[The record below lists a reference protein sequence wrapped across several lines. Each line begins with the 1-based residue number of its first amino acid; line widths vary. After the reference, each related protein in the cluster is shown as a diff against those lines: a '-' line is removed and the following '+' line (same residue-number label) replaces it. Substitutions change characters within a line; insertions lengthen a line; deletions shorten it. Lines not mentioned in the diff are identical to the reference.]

1 MSATQTARTMW
12 KACRKESSASR
23 VHFYDLKN
31 LATKKHNSQQCG
43 DELIKSDEK
52 RRHNFQFG
60 GKDELPHIL
69 RPFFSEILE
78 VLNPGIKSVKNIWN
92 LKRV

>member
-23 VHFYDLKN
+23 VQFYDLKN